1 MIKAITGGY
10 INIHPS
16 TFRMSR
22 PKGLPHFVLLVV
34 RSHGSFDIGSEHFS
48 VEPPQIIILAPHTP
62 NYYGNPD
69 GNYVNDW
76 LHFDTDEPKLI
87 ERLNA
92 ISNHPFSVEDTDIF
106 SFCIRHILLELY
118 FGQPDLKDENM
129 RALFTFLFNSLSTAH
144 ASFKSRTYITP
155 LENQLKQLHLEISN
169 SLEQKHSIA
178 RCAKQLNISESYF
191 QLIYKKLFGISFQQ
205 DLILMRVT
213 RARFN
218 LSTSNLSLSQIA
230 EFCGYN
236 NEVHFY
242 RQFKKLTGVTPAQYR
257 KHPF

>member
-1 MIKAITGGY
+1 
-10 INIHPS
+10 
-16 TFRMSR
+16 
-22 PKGLPHFVLLVV
+22 
-34 RSHGSFDIGSEHFS
+34 
-48 VEPPQIIILAPHTP
+48 
-62 NYYGNPD
+62 
-69 GNYVNDW
+69 
-76 LHFDTDEPKLI
+76 
-87 ERLNA
+87 
-92 ISNHPFSVEDTDIF
+92 
-106 SFCIRHILLELY
+106 
-118 FGQPDLKDENM
+118 M

-242 RQFKKLTGVTPAQYR
+242 RQFNEADMG
-257 KHPF
+257 

>member
-22 PKGLPHFVLLVV
+22 PKGLPHFILLVV

-69 GNYVNDW
+69 GDYIDDW

-92 ISNHPFSVEDTDIF
+92 IT
-106 SFCIRHILLELY
+106 
-118 FGQPDLKDENM
+118 FGQPDFKDENM
-129 RALFTFLFNSLSTAH
+129 RALFTFLLNSLSTAH
-144 ASFKSRTYITP
+144 ATFQSHANITP

-191 QLIYKKLFGISFQQ
+191 QLIYKKLFGQSFQQ

>member
-22 PKGLPHFVLLVV
+22 PKGLPHFILLVV

-69 GNYVNDW
+69 GDYIDDW
-76 LHFDTDEPKLI
+76 
-87 ERLNA
+87 
-92 ISNHPFSVEDTDIF
+92 
-106 SFCIRHILLELY
+106 
-118 FGQPDLKDENM
+118 
-129 RALFTFLFNSLSTAH
+129 
-144 ASFKSRTYITP
+144 
-155 LENQLKQLHLEISN
+155 LHLEISN

-191 QLIYKKLFGISFQQ
+191 QLIYKRLFGVSFQQ

>member
-22 PKGLPHFVLLVV
+22 PKGLPHFILLVV

-69 GNYVNDW
+69 GDYIDEW

-92 ISNHPFSVEDTDIF
+92 ISNHPFSVDDTNIF
-106 SFCIRHILLELY
+106 SFCIHHILLELS
-118 FGQPDLKDENM
+118 FGQPDFKDENM
-129 RALFTFLFNSLSTAH
+129 RALFTFLLNSLSTAH
-144 ASFKSRTYITP
+144 ATFQSHANITP

-169 SLEQKHSIA
+169 SLDQKHSIA

-191 QLIYKKLFGISFQQ
+191 QLIYKKRSRVFTL
-205 DLILMRVT
+205 DRLI
-213 RARFN
+213 
-218 LSTSNLSLSQIA
+218 
-230 EFCGYN
+230 
-236 NEVHFY
+236 
-242 RQFKKLTGVTPAQYR
+242 
-257 KHPF
+257 

>member
-69 GNYVNDW
+69 GDYVNDW

-106 SFCIRHILLELY
+106 SFCIHHILLELS

-144 ASFKSRTYITP
+144 ASFKSRNYATP
-155 LENQLKQLHLEISN
+155 LENQLKQLHLEI
-169 SLEQKHSIA
+169 
-178 RCAKQLNISESYF
+178 YF
-191 QLIYKKLFGISFQQ
+191 QLIYKKLFGVSFQQ

-242 RQFKKLTGVTPAQYR
+242 RQFKKLTGVTPAYYR

>member
-1 MIKAITGGY
+1 
-10 INIHPS
+10 
-16 TFRMSR
+16 
-22 PKGLPHFVLLVV
+22 
-34 RSHGSFDIGSEHFS
+34 
-48 VEPPQIIILAPHTP
+48 
-62 NYYGNPD
+62 
-69 GNYVNDW
+69 
-76 LHFDTDEPKLI
+76 
-87 ERLNA
+87 
-92 ISNHPFSVEDTDIF
+92 
-106 SFCIRHILLELY
+106 
-118 FGQPDLKDENM
+118 M

-144 ASFKSRTYITP
+144 ASFKSRNYATP

-191 QLIYKKLFGISFQQ
+191 QLIYKKLFGVSFQQ

-242 RQFKKLTGVTPAQYR
+242 RPVSYTHLTLPTNREV
-257 KHPF
+257 

>member
-22 PKGLPHFVLLVV
+22 PKGLPHFILLVV
-34 RSHGSFDIGSEHFS
+34 CSHGSFDIGSEHFS

-69 GNYVNDW
+69 GDYIDDW

-92 ISNHPFSVEDTDIF
+92 ISNHPFSVEDTNIF
-106 SFCIRHILLELY
+106 SFCIRHILLELS
-118 FGQPDLKDENM
+118 FGQPDFKDENM
-129 RALFTFLFNSLSTAH
+129 RALFTFLLNSLSTAH
-144 ASFKSRTYITP
+144 ATFQSHANITS

>member
-22 PKGLPHFVLLVV
+22 PKGLPHFILLVV

-69 GNYVNDW
+69 GDYIDDW

-92 ISNHPFSVEDTDIF
+92 ISNHPFSVEDTNIF
-106 SFCIRHILLELY
+106 
-118 FGQPDLKDENM
+118 GPM
-129 RALFTFLFNSLSTAH
+129 
-144 ASFKSRTYITP
+144 SR
-155 LENQLKQLHLEISN
+155 
-169 SLEQKHSIA
+169 
-178 RCAKQLNISESYF
+178 F
-191 QLIYKKLFGISFQQ
+191 
-205 DLILMRVT
+205 
-213 RARFN
+213 
-218 LSTSNLSLSQIA
+218 STS
-230 EFCGYN
+230 
-236 NEVHFY
+236 
-242 RQFKKLTGVTPAQYR
+242 
-257 KHPF
+257 

>member
-22 PKGLPHFVLLVV
+22 PKGLPHFILLVV

-69 GNYVNDW
+69 GDYIDDW

-92 ISNHPFSVEDTDIF
+92 ISNHPFSVEDTNIF
-106 SFCIRHILLELY
+106 SFCIRHILLELS
-118 FGQPDLKDENM
+118 FGQPDFKDENM
-129 RALFTFLFNSLSTAH
+129 RALFTFLLNSLSTAH
-144 ASFKSRTYITP
+144 ATFQSHANITS

-191 QLIYKKLFGISFQQ
+191 QLIYKRLFGVSFQQ

-213 RARFN
+213 RARFI

>member
-22 PKGLPHFVLLVV
+22 PKGLPHFVLLVI

-69 GNYVNDW
+69 GDYVNDW

-106 SFCIRHILLELY
+106 SFC
-118 FGQPDLKDENM
+118 M
-129 RALFTFLFNSLSTAH
+129 
-144 ASFKSRTYITP
+144 
-155 LENQLKQLHLEISN
+155 
-169 SLEQKHSIA
+169 
-178 RCAKQLNISESYF
+178 
-191 QLIYKKLFGISFQQ
+191 
-205 DLILMRVT
+205 
-213 RARFN
+213 
-218 LSTSNLSLSQIA
+218 
-230 EFCGYN
+230 
-236 NEVHFY
+236 
-242 RQFKKLTGVTPAQYR
+242 
-257 KHPF
+257 

>member
-22 PKGLPHFVLLVV
+22 PKGLPHFILLVV

-69 GNYVNDW
+69 GDYIDDW

-106 SFCIRHILLELY
+106 SFCIHHILLELS

-144 ASFKSRTYITP
+144 ASFKSRTYTTP
-155 LENQLKQLHLEISN
+155 LENQLKQLHL
-169 SLEQKHSIA
+169 
-178 RCAKQLNISESYF
+178 
-191 QLIYKKLFGISFQQ
+191 
-205 DLILMRVT
+205 
-213 RARFN
+213 
-218 LSTSNLSLSQIA
+218 
-230 EFCGYN
+230 
-236 NEVHFY
+236 
-242 RQFKKLTGVTPAQYR
+242 
-257 KHPF
+257 

>member
-1 MIKAITGGY
+1 MFQINRGGCTTR
-10 INIHPS
+10 HPS
-16 TFRMSR
+16 TFITSR
-22 PKGLPHFVLLVV
+22 PEGSSDYMLL
-34 RSHGSFDIGSEHFS
+34 
-48 VEPPQIIILAPHTP
+48 IIKTPSNFTVFNVSYKVQPGTAIIFAPNVP
-62 NYYGNPD
+62 YFYQNPD
-69 GNYVNDW
+69 GEYIDDW

-92 ISNHPFSVEDTDIF
+92 ISNHPFSVEDTNIF
-106 SFCIRHILLELY
+106 SFCIHHILLELS
-118 FGQPDLKDENM
+118 FGQPDFKDENM
-129 RALFTFLFNSLSTAH
+129 RALFTFLLNSLSTAH
-144 ASFKSRTYITP
+144 ATFQSHANITP

-191 QLIYKKLFGISFQQ
+191 QLIYKKLFGVSFQQ

-230 EFCGYN
+230 ELCGYN

-242 RQFKKLTGVTPAQYR
+242 RQFKKLTGVTPAYYR

>member
-22 PKGLPHFVLLVV
+22 PKGLPHFILLVV
-34 RSHGSFDIGSEHFS
+34 RSHGSFD
-48 VEPPQIIILAPHTP
+48 
-62 NYYGNPD
+62 PD
-69 GNYVNDW
+69 GDYIDDW

-92 ISNHPFSVEDTDIF
+92 ISNHPFSVEDTNIF
-106 SFCIRHILLELY
+106 SFCIHHILLELS
-118 FGQPDLKDENM
+118 FGQPDFKDENM
-129 RALFTFLFNSLSTAH
+129 RALFTFLLNSLSTAH
-144 ASFKSRTYITP
+144 ATFQSHANITP
-155 LENQLKQLHLEISN
+155 LENQLN

-191 QLIYKKLFGISFQQ
+191 QLIYKKLFGVSFQQ

-230 EFCGYN
+230 ELCGYN

-242 RQFKKLTGVTPAQYR
+242 RQFKKLTGVTPAYYR

>member
-22 PKGLPHFVLLVV
+22 PKGLPHFVLLVI

-69 GNYVNDW
+69 GDYVNDW

-106 SFCIRHILLELY
+106 SFCIRHILLELS
-118 FGQPDLKDENM
+118 FLQQMHLSKAVHISHLLKISLNS
-129 RALFTFLFNSLSTAH
+129 FTLKFLIHLNKSIRLHDVPSSL
-144 ASFKSRTYITP
+144 I
-155 LENQLKQLHLEISN
+155 
-169 SLEQKHSIA
+169 
-178 RCAKQLNISESYF
+178 
-191 QLIYKKLFGISFQQ
+191 
-205 DLILMRVT
+205 
-213 RARFN
+213 
-218 LSTSNLSLSQIA
+218 
-230 EFCGYN
+230 
-236 NEVHFY
+236 
-242 RQFKKLTGVTPAQYR
+242 
-257 KHPF
+257 

>member
-22 PKGLPHFVLLVV
+22 PKGLPHFILLVV

-69 GNYVNDW
+69 GDYIDDW

-92 ISNHPFSVEDTDIF
+92 ISNHPFSVEDTNIF
-106 SFCIRHILLELY
+106 SFCIHHILLELS
-118 FGQPDLKDENM
+118 FGQPDFKDENM
-129 RALFTFLFNSLSTAH
+129 RALFTFLLNSLSTQHSKAMPISH
-144 ASFKSRTYITP
+144 LLKISLNSFTLKFLIHLSKSI
-155 LENQLKQLHLEISN
+155 QLHDVPS
-169 SLEQKHSIA
+169 SLI
-178 RCAKQLNISESYF
+178 
-191 QLIYKKLFGISFQQ
+191 
-205 DLILMRVT
+205 
-213 RARFN
+213 
-218 LSTSNLSLSQIA
+218 
-230 EFCGYN
+230 
-236 NEVHFY
+236 
-242 RQFKKLTGVTPAQYR
+242 
-257 KHPF
+257 

>member
-22 PKGLPHFVLLVV
+22 PKGLPHFILLVV

-69 GNYVNDW
+69 GDYIDDW

-87 ERLNA
+87 ERL
-92 ISNHPFSVEDTDIF
+92 
-106 SFCIRHILLELY
+106 LELY
-118 FGQPDLKDENM
+118 FGQPDFMDENM
-129 RALFTFLFNSLSTAH
+129 RALFTFLLNSLSTAH
-144 ASFKSRTYITP
+144 ATFQSHANITP

-191 QLIYKKLFGISFQQ
+191 QLIYKKLFGVSFQQ

-230 EFCGYN
+230 ELCGYN

-242 RQFKKLTGVTPAQYR
+242 RQFKKLTGVTPAYYR

>member
-10 INIHPS
+10 ETIHPS

-34 RSHGSFDIGSEHFS
+34 RSHGSFNIGSEHFS
-48 VEPPQIIILAPHTP
+48 VEPPQIIVLAPHTP

-69 GNYVNDW
+69 GEYIDDW
-76 LHFDTDEPKLI
+76 LHFDTDEPDVI
-87 ERLNA
+87 ARLNT
-92 ISNHPFSVEDTDIF
+92 ISNHPFPVENTDIS
-106 SFCIRHILLELY
+106 SFCIHHILLELS

-144 ASFKSRTYITP
+144 ASFKSRGYATP

-191 QLIYKKLFGISFQQ
+191 QMVYKKLFSQSFQQ
-205 DLILMRVT
+205 DLIRMRVA

-218 LSTSNLSLSQIA
+218 LSTSNLPMAQIA
-230 EFCGYN
+230 EICGYN
-236 NEVHFY
+236 NEVHFF

>member
-22 PKGLPHFVLLVV
+22 PKGLPHFILLVV

-69 GNYVNDW
+69 GDYIDDW

-92 ISNHPFSVEDTDIF
+92 ISNHPFSVEDTNIF
-106 SFCIRHILLELY
+106 SFCIHHILLELS
-118 FGQPDLKDENM
+118 FGQ
-129 RALFTFLFNSLSTAH
+129 
-144 ASFKSRTYITP
+144 
-155 LENQLKQLHLEISN
+155 
-169 SLEQKHSIA
+169 
-178 RCAKQLNISESYF
+178 
-191 QLIYKKLFGISFQQ
+191 SFQQ

-230 EFCGYN
+230 ELCGYN

>member
-22 PKGLPHFVLLVV
+22 PKGLPHFILLVV

-69 GNYVNDW
+69 GDYVDEW
-76 LHFDTDEPKLI
+76 LHFDTDEPQLI

-106 SFCIRHILLELY
+106 SFCIHHILLELS

-129 RALFTFLFNSLSTAH
+129 RALFTFYLTVFPQHTHLSKTVHIQRRLKISSNSFT
-144 ASFKSRTYITP
+144 
-155 LENQLKQLHLEISN
+155 LKFLIHLIRSIQLHDVPSSLISVNLIFSSSIKNVQVFHPGPLDLNNNNYSVIENYQMN
-169 SLEQKHSIA
+169 SS
-178 RCAKQLNISESYF
+178 SPV
-191 QLIYKKLFGISFQQ
+191 SFQ
-205 DLILMRVT
+205 
-213 RARFN
+213 
-218 LSTSNLSLSQIA
+218 IA
-230 EFCGYN
+230 SM
-236 NEVHFY
+236 
-242 RQFKKLTGVTPAQYR
+242 K
-257 KHPF
+257 